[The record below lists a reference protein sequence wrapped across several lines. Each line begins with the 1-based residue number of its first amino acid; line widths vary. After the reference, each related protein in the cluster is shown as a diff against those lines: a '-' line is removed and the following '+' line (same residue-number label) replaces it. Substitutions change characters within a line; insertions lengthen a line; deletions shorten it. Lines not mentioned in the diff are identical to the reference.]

1 MMQIVYFS
9 QKNQFL
15 TDLET
20 YTGEKIFITP
30 SPAKADGLRERLVA
44 LSGTY
49 DVITIAKFTSHLMQH
64 LWEGQAKPS
73 VKRKSELLLI
83 FGILKNKYL
92 PQLGFEQFTQAYNLF
107 SDLRSFTLNED
118 ALSSVLEEQPE
129 EIRLAVKLFWQLLDL
144 TGDLDEHGAY
154 QKITEALRSS
164 DEIPELQKIHIFW
177 GFQHL
182 NGQQVDLLKA
192 LSIRYDVI
200 IPFPLALKDKLK
212 RSDWPSWLKETKVK
226 EIELPLIEKNP
237 KATWL
242 PVNSREL
249 SLNLRSQ
256 LKDHDQVIL
265 GVAKLSP
272 LHLDFIP
279 SQKVSYKIPN
289 QLVQFELK
297 ELFISLKDEF
307 REAGNLKD
315 LELYL
320 SKCIHNNPGLKMFKA
335 IQLYQDA
342 VKLIT
347 DLTDENIAVDSFF
360 LKLLNEVV
368 TLNQPRTSYVPM
380 SPEALTIEMKDMS
393 SLEDVKRDRR
403 VLLCVD
409 DRFEEIQSLGQNY
422 TEAIQKALAALGPL
436 KRNELEL
443 QFKRWEFYDLFSQAE
458 VLVLMSESTLKHSL
472 VWKRLFQDISL
483 EKLTEKSE
491 FFEKKIK
498 DHFKSLERKNFSGSF
513 SASKFQS
520 FLDCPRKFYFSYVD
534 KVFPQVSLEK
544 DFDSLVSGTISHR
557 IIEIFHKRK
566 LNEEDLPQL
575 TQEIMHEFIQ
585 EKNLQL
591 SRETYLQHQIV
602 FNHRALNGIQFLK
615 RLEEIM
621 GESIEWTMEQEF
633 SLTEEYKLTGKID
646 CVGVSTKS
654 VLLLD
659 FKSTAAAASTN
670 SEVED
675 FESLQLW
682 TYAKAAS
689 SSIKDFTQ
697 KSIVLGYIS
706 LDKPIESNLLVTDED
721 LASKVKTLK
730 FCKQKYLERP
740 FPELFQEAQE
750 KMASLVLTIQ
760 AEKDFPALPRKATT
774 CRFCEL
780 TKVCVKSEIKHE

>member
-1 MMQIVYFS
+1 
-9 QKNQFL
+9 
-15 TDLET
+15 
-20 YTGEKIFITP
+20 
-30 SPAKADGLRERLVA
+30 
-44 LSGTY
+44 
-49 DVITIAKFTSHLMQH
+49 
-64 LWEGQAKPS
+64 
-73 VKRKSELLLI
+73 
-83 FGILKNKYL
+83 
-92 PQLGFEQFTQAYNLF
+92 
-107 SDLRSFTLNED
+107 
-118 ALSSVLEEQPE
+118 
-129 EIRLAVKLFWQLLDL
+129 
-144 TGDLDEHGAY
+144 
-154 QKITEALRSS
+154 
-164 DEIPELQKIHIFW
+164 
-177 GFQHL
+177 
-182 NGQQVDLLKA
+182 
-192 LSIRYDVI
+192 
-200 IPFPLALKDKLK
+200 
-212 RSDWPSWLKETKVK
+212 
-226 EIELPLIEKNP
+226 
-237 KATWL
+237 
-242 PVNSREL
+242 
-249 SLNLRSQ
+249 
-256 LKDHDQVIL
+256 
-265 GVAKLSP
+265 
-272 LHLDFIP
+272 
-279 SQKVSYKIPN
+279 
-289 QLVQFELK
+289 
-297 ELFISLKDEF
+297 
-307 REAGNLKD
+307 
-315 LELYL
+315 
-320 SKCIHNNPGLKMFKA
+320 MFKA

-380 SPEALTIEMKDMS
+380 APEAFTIEMKDMS

-443 QFKRWEFYDLFSQAE
+443 QFKRWEFCDLFSQAE

-472 VWKRLFQDISL
+472 VWKRLFQDIAL
-483 EKLTEKSE
+483 EKLTDKSV
-491 FFEKKIK
+491 FFEKKII

-621 GESIEWTMEQEF
+621 GESIEWTMEQDF

-689 SSIKDFTQ
+689 TTIKDFAQ
-697 KSIVLGYIS
+697 KNIILGYIS

-721 LASKVKTLK
+721 LANKVKTFK

-740 FPELFQEAQE
+740 FPELFKEAQE
-750 KMASLVLTIQ
+750 KMSSLVLTIQ